1 MRAPVP
7 RAPASSDVIEIE
19 RALNRISYLNSRVRQ
34 HDRLMAMAGL
44 RLDRAAV
51 ALLRQMADSGPLRPG
66 ELAARLEVEAS
77 HITRQVQQLR
87 KAGYV
92 SRAPDPDDRRA
103 QRVELTPAGRDAID
117 RIRAT
122 SSRGMQMALAEW
134 TPAELQRL
142 ATLFHGMVDDFL
154 AHATEGEGSEGRAR
168 VVEPWVGVAGV
179 RGGVVEAGDGVA
191 GGDGAARSD

>member
-1 MRAPVP
+1 MPAPVP
-7 RAPASSDVIEIE
+7 QARASSDVIGIE
-19 RALNRISYLNSRVRQ
+19 RALNRVSYLNSRVRQ

-44 RLDRAAV
+44 RMDRAAV
-51 ALLRQMADSGPLRPG
+51 ALLRQMADSDPLRPG

-77 HITRQVQQLR
+77 HITRQVRKLH

-92 SRAPDPDDRRA
+92 SRSPDPDDRRA
-103 QRVELTPAGRDAID
+103 QRIELTPAGRDAID

-122 SSRGMQMALAEW
+122 SSRGMQTALAEW

-154 AHATEGEGSEGRAR
+154 THATEDEEGDGRAG
-168 VVEPWVGVAGV
+168 VVEPWGRVGEV
-179 RGGVVEAGDGVA
+179 RDGVA
-191 GGDGAARSD
+191 GGGGATWSE

>member
-1 MRAPVP
+1 MPTPAP
-7 RAPASSDVIEIE
+7 RAPASSDVVEIE

-51 ALLRQMADSGPLRPG
+51 ALLRQMADSDPMRPG

-77 HITRQVQQLR
+77 HITRQVQQLQ

-103 QRVELTPAGRDAID
+103 QRIGLTPAGRDAID

-154 AHATEGEGSEGRAR
+154 AHATEDEEGEGRA
-168 VVEPWVGVAGV
+168 GVAGPW
-179 RGGVVEAGDGVA
+179 GGVGEVRAGVA
-191 GGDGAARSD
+191 GGGGVTWSE

>member
-1 MRAPVP
+1 
-7 RAPASSDVIEIE
+7 VIEIE

-51 ALLRQMADSGPLRPG
+51 TLLRQMADSDPMRPG

-77 HITRQVQQLR
+77 HVTRQVQQLQ

-103 QRVELTPAGRDAID
+103 QRIELTPAGTRSTGSVP
-117 RIRAT
+117 RARGACGWRWRSGHRRSCSALRRCSTGWLTT
-122 SSRGMQMALAEW
+122 SSRMPRHE
-134 TPAELQRL
+134 
-142 ATLFHGMVDDFL
+142 
-154 AHATEGEGSEGRAR
+154 
-168 VVEPWVGVAGV
+168 
-179 RGGVVEAGDGVA
+179 
-191 GGDGAARSD
+191 

>member
-1 MRAPVP
+1 VP
-7 RAPASSDVIEIE
+7 QAPASSDVIGIE
-19 RALNRISYLNSRVRQ
+19 RALNRISCLNSRARQ
-34 HDRLMAMAGL
+34 HDRLMAMSGL

-51 ALLRQMADSGPLRPG
+51 ALLRQMVDSGPMRPG

-103 QRVELTPAGRDAID
+103 KRIELTPAGRDAID
-117 RIRAT
+117 RIRVT

-142 ATLFHGMVDDFL
+142 AALFRGMVDDFL
-154 AHATEGEGSEGRAR
+154 AHATEGEESEGRAG
-168 VVEPWVGVAGV
+168 VAEPWAGVAGV
-179 RGGVVEAGDGVA
+179 RCGAVEVRDGVP

>member
-1 MRAPVP
+1 VP
-7 RAPASSDVIEIE
+7 QAPASSDVIGIE
-19 RALNRISYLNSRVRQ
+19 RALNRISCLNSRARQ
-34 HDRLMAMAGL
+34 HDRLMAMSGL

-51 ALLRQMADSGPLRPG
+51 ALLRQMADSGPMRPG

-117 RIRAT
+117 RIRVT

-142 ATLFHGMVDDFL
+142 AALFHGMVDDFL
-154 AHATEGEGSEGRAR
+154 AHAAEGGENEGRAG
-168 VVEPWVGVAGV
+168 VAEPWVGVAGI
-179 RGGVVEAGDGVA
+179 RDGVA
-191 GGDGAARSD
+191 VGDGETRSD

>member
-1 MRAPVP
+1 
-7 RAPASSDVIEIE
+7 
-19 RALNRISYLNSRVRQ
+19 
-34 HDRLMAMAGL
+34 MAMAGL

-51 ALLRQMADSGPLRPG
+51 ALLRQMADSEPMRPG

-77 HITRQVQQLR
+77 HITRQVQELQR
-87 KAGYV
+87 AGYV

-103 QRVELTPAGRDAID
+103 QRIELTPVGRDAID

-122 SSRGMQMALAEW
+122 SSRGMKMALADW

-154 AHATEGEGSEGRAR
+154 AHAAEDEEGDGRAGVPAA
-168 VVEPWVGVAGV
+168 VV
-179 RGGVVEAGDGVA
+179 RTF
-191 GGDGAARSD
+191 